1 MEEKRKHKRLEL
13 SGELI
18 IKRLG
23 GNEEG
28 QPVQIEISDCAR
40 DGLGFTTDAQLTIG
54 NNYEANLRLWTKEV
68 LHVFIQIVRAAKVGD
83 VFQYGGIFIGMPDA
97 DKMRIQVYETVEEQL
112 KEQENNS

>member
-28 QPVQIEISDCAR
+28 QPVQIEISDCSR
-40 DGLGFTTDAQLTIG
+40 DGLGFTTDAQLSKSCQG
-54 NNYEANLRLWTKEV
+54 
-68 LHVFIQIVRAAKVGD
+68 
-83 VFQYGGIFIGMPDA
+83 
-97 DKMRIQVYETVEEQL
+97 
-112 KEQENNS
+112 